1 MRQVQKGFTLIELM
15 IVVAIVGILA
25 AVAIPA
31 YSDYTSR
38 AKVTEGLGL
47 AAAAKTVVTENA
59 QFGTTAANGGLAS
72 GFNAPDAT
80 DNISSIG
87 IASATGVITVTYTTS
102 VAPAGS
108 NTMVLTPQVN
118 GAGLTNGTPADD
130 NITWT
135 CDAGTLA
142 DNLLPSNC
150 R

>member
-31 YSDYTSR
+31 YSDYTTR
-38 AKVTEGLGL
+38 AKVSEGLSL
-47 AAAAKTVVTENA
+47 ASAAKTLVTENA
-59 QFGTTAANGGLAS
+59 QFGSADLGN

-80 DNISSIG
+80 TNVTSIG
-87 IASATGVITVTYTTS
+87 IASGTGVITVTYTTA

-118 GAGLTNGTPADD
+118 GGGLTAGTPADD

-135 CDAGTLA
+135 CNAGTLA
-142 DNLLPSNC
+142 DNLLPANC

>member
-1 MRQVQKGFTLIELM
+1 MRSTQKQQGFTLIELM

-31 YSDYTSR
+31 YSDYTTR
-38 AKVTEGLGL
+38 AKVTEGLSL
-47 AAAAKTVVTENA
+47 ASTAKTVVVENA
-59 QFGTTAANGGLAS
+59 QFGASDLGS

-102 VAPAGS
+102 VAPVGS

-118 GAGLTNGTPADD
+118 GAGLSNGTPADD

-135 CDAGTLA
+135 CNAGTLA

>member
-1 MRQVQKGFTLIELM
+1 MRSTQKHQGFTLIELM

-31 YSDYTSR
+31 YSDYTTR
-38 AKVTEGLGL
+38 AKVTEGLSL
-47 AAAAKTVVTENA
+47 ASTAKTVVVENA
-59 QFGTTAANGGLAS
+59 QFGASDLGS

-135 CDAGTLA
+135 CNAGTLA